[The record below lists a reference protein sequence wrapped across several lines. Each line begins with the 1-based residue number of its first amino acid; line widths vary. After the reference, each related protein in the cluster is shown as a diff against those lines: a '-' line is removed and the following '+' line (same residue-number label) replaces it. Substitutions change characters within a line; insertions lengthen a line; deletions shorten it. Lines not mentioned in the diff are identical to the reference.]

1 MLLLFILILI
11 KLLEF
16 ITSRS
21 KQTISTVSCDS
32 KKDMLCKMYNHKD
45 ISTTCTALC
54 KLKDDKSS
62 FTNKYSKKNGI
73 YSCECTN
80 KIIDKNVEHLSNI
93 KDIVPILPQEIPTD
107 ILYSDRNYVE
117 QQNESR
123 LKKLIFG

>member
-1 MLLLFILILI
+1 
-11 KLLEF
+11 
-16 ITSRS
+16 
-21 KQTISTVSCDS
+21 
-32 KKDMLCKMYNHKD
+32 MYNHKD

-54 KLKDDKSS
+54 KLKNDKSL
-62 FTNKYSKKNGI
+62 FTNEYSKKNGI
-73 YSCECTN
+73 YSCECVN
-80 KIIDKNVEHLSNI
+80 DIIDKNVEHLSNI